1 MLVWSGVRTP
11 TWTSAVGRGTLASI
25 NMRREVAPTPHSLAY
40 LQTKKE
46 KMGHALSPRENEG
59 AELSHFG
66 ARSSFFPVADENR
79 ASNAGW
85 RAQGIQAQL

>member
-1 MLVWSGVRTP
+1 
-11 TWTSAVGRGTLASI
+11 
-25 NMRREVAPTPHSLAY
+25 
-40 LQTKKE
+40 
-46 KMGHALSPRENEG
+46 MGHALSPRENEG

>member
-1 MLVWSGVRTP
+1 
-11 TWTSAVGRGTLASI
+11 LASI
-25 NMRREVAPTPHSLAY
+25 NMRREVAPTPYSLAY

-46 KMGHALSPRENEG
+46 KMGHAQPSRERG
-59 AELSHFG
+59 PELSHFG